1 MKKANMKNDRYR
13 HEIKYLCNES
23 TASYLS
29 SVLSSIMERDSNV
42 DEKGKYQIDS
52 MYFDDYAKTCAKEN
66 IDGTDPRSKW
76 RIRIYNN
83 NMDMIRLECKHKN
96 NGMGRKRSCML
107 TKEELAALI
116 SADSI
121 LSEYMGRE
129 ELLDEFI
136 SKIIGWGYRPSVI
149 VCYEREP
156 YISHLGNTRI
166 TLDRK
171 IISSDDFSGFGK
183 MKTYGRAVLPQD
195 ILVLEVKYDDF
206 LPDIYRQIIS
216 SAVLERTA
224 FSKYYLCHE
233 IGKK

>member
-1 MKKANMKNDRYR
+1 MEKKNKKIDKYR
-13 HEIKYLCNES
+13 HEIKYLCNEN
-23 TASYLS
+23 TACYLS
-29 SVLSSIMERDSNV
+29 SVLSAVMEKDSNV
-42 DEKGKYQIDS
+42 DENGRYMIDS
-52 MYFDDYAKTCAKEN
+52 LYFDDYAKTCAKEN

-96 NGMGRKRSCML
+96 NGLCMKRSCII
-107 TKEELAALI
+107 TKEELEALVRV
-116 SADSI
+116 DSV
-121 LSEYMGRE
+121 LTEYIGRE

-149 VCYEREP
+149 VSYEREP
-156 YISHLGNTRI
+156 YISVLGNTRI

-171 IISSDDFSGFGK
+171 IVSSDDFINFGK
-183 MKTYGRAVLPQD
+183 KKTNGRAVLSQD
-195 ILVLEVKYDDF
+195 MLVLEVKFDDY
-206 LPDIYRQIIS
+206 LPDVYRQIVS
-216 SAVLERTA
+216 SAVVERTA

>member
-1 MKKANMKNDRYR
+1 MEKVNKKIDRYR
-13 HEIKYLCNES
+13 HEIKYLCNEN
-23 TASYLS
+23 TACYLGN
-29 SVLSSIMERDSNV
+29 VLTAVMEKDSNV
-42 DEKGKYQIDS
+42 DENGRYIIDS
-52 MYFDDYAKTCAKEN
+52 LYFDDDAKTCAREN

-83 NMDMIRLECKHKN
+83 NMEMIRLECKHKQ
-96 NGMGRKRSCML
+96 NGMCKKRTCII
-107 TKEELAALI
+107 TKEELEVLI

-121 LSEYMGRE
+121 LTEYIGRK

-136 SKIIGWGYRPSVI
+136 SKVIGWGYRPSVI
-149 VCYEREP
+149 VSYEREP

-171 IISSDDFSGFGK
+171 IVSSNDFSNFGK
-183 MKTYGRAVLPQD
+183 MKTYGRAVLSQD
-195 ILVLEVKYDDF
+195 ILVLEVKYDDY
-206 LPDIYRQIIS
+206 LPDIYRQIVS

-233 IGKK
+233 MGKK

>member
-1 MKKANMKNDRYR
+1 
-13 HEIKYLCNES
+13 
-23 TASYLS
+23 
-29 SVLSSIMERDSNV
+29 
-42 DEKGKYQIDS
+42 
-52 MYFDDYAKTCAKEN
+52 
-66 IDGTDPRSKW
+66 
-76 RIRIYNN
+76 
-83 NMDMIRLECKHKN
+83 
-96 NGMGRKRSCML
+96 MGRKRSCML

-149 VCYEREP
+149 VSYEREP